1 MRDFNDCV
9 RHRVTIIKLCALLA
23 LTFLASPAA
32 LAASPEDEIA
42 ERIRKVGQLCLEGED
57 CARAAPGAGS
67 GQLAAASIDIE
78 GTYNR
83 TCATCHI
90 AGVAGAPKLGD
101 VPAWAPRLEKGTDA
115 LYQSAI
121 NGMPPAMPAKGMCFA
136 CTDDD
141 LRALVDYML
150 ESLP

>member
-1 MRDFNDCV
+1 MTRL
-9 RHRVTIIKLCALLA
+9 KLCALLA
-23 LTFLASPAA
+23 LTLASPAA
-32 LAASPEDEIA
+32 LAASEGDIA
-42 ERIRKVGQLCLEGED
+42 ERIRKAGHLCLEGEA
-57 CARAAPGAGS
+57 CASAAPGASTGAASAAGS
-67 GQLAAASIDIE
+67 QVAQAAASINIE
-78 GTYNR
+78 DTYNR

-101 VPAWAPRLEKGTDA
+101 VPAWEPRLAKGTDA

-141 LRALVDYML
+141 LKALVDYML
-150 ESLP
+150 DSLP